1 MTYLTELLNVS
12 HEKAKF
18 SCGKQM
24 LDDYIHKQAGQDI
37 KSKVSTCFVLSE
49 DEKTIKGYY
58 TLSSGSIP
66 HSQIPPEISKK
77 LKLPRYKDLPIILL
91 GRLAIDTRFMGQ
103 GLGSDLLIDALKR
116 SCDTS
121 SNAVAAMAVV
131 VDPIDEEAEGFYLKF
146 GFIALPD
153 SKRMFLPMKTIE
165 QLFPGEIE

>member
-1 MTYLTELLNVS
+1 MTYLTNLLNAS

-37 KSKVSTCFVLSE
+37 KSKVSTCFILS
-49 DEKTIKGYY
+49 DDGKSIKGYY
-58 TLSSGSIP
+58 TLSGGSIP
-66 HSQIPPEISKK
+66 HSQVPPDISKK
-77 LKLPRYKDLPIILL
+77 LKLPRYKDLPVILL

-103 GLGSDLLIDALKR
+103 GFGADLLIDALKR
-116 SCDTS
+116 CCDTS

-131 VDPIDEEAEGFYLKF
+131 VDPLDEEAERFYLKY
-146 GFIALPD
+146 GFIGLPD

-165 QLFPGEIE
+165 QLFPKQNE